1 MNLAQ
6 RIIEYRA
13 KNKVSQEK
21 FGELA
26 DLDRQIIQRI
36 ESGKPCRKTTE
47 YKILKVLEGN

>member
-6 RIIEYRA
+6 RIVEYRA
-13 KNKVSQEK
+13 EHKLTQEK
-21 FGELA
+21 FAELA
-26 DLDRQIIQRI
+26 DLERQVIQRI